1 MGVAEKSRVPLPTS
15 KSLPINS
22 DMVQSCPGNGPGIFG
37 RSCECLLFPSKLY
50 IVQGDPAIFAFDVPQ
65 HKLKVVQNMGL
76 SLPNSLVTSAWK
88 HSRRSLY
95 CSFLIVSSS
104 SNASVCVLRN
114 ILTSSG
120 AATDAAADCVSATL
134 SGIDFSPETAPES
147 RSDKDDPVDPILDTL
162 LDAESAT
169 GAALEIVSGTAS
181 AAVALENNAAVAEAA
196 FASKFERGASASL
209 SVTRV
214 RCSSSGGDVDLDFR
228 TSSSCDGCAGTST
241 AAGGSFAA
249 GGRADTGCLACRSS
263 IFRINSSRVLSDSA
277 SEGWLK
283 LGHGSIKWPNLSQL
297 HALSS
302 AFQSVAISTVTSVL
316 DNQLPMLSKGH

>member
-1 MGVAEKSRVPLPTS
+1 M
-15 KSLPINS
+15 
-22 DMVQSCPGNGPGIFG
+22 
-37 RSCECLLFPSKLY
+37 
-50 IVQGDPAIFAFDVPQ
+50 
-65 HKLKVVQNMGL
+65 
-76 SLPNSLVTSAWK
+76 SLVTLAWK

-104 SNASVCVLRN
+104 SHASVCVLKN

-120 AATDAAADCVSATL
+120 AATDAVADCASAAL
-134 SGIDFSPETAPES
+134 SEVNCSPETAPES
-147 RSDKDDPVDPILDTL
+147 RADKDDPVDSILDTL

-196 FASKFERGASASL
+196 FASKFEPGASGVSASL
-209 SVTRV
+209 SVACV
-214 RCSSSGGDVDLDFR
+214 CCSSLGGDVDLAFR
-228 TSSSCDGCAGTST
+228 TSSSCDGGCAGTSA

-249 GGRADTGCLACRSS
+249 RGRADTACLACRSS

-283 LGHGSIKWPNLSQL
+283 LGHGSMRWPNLSQL

-302 AFQSVAISTVTSVL
+302 AFQSVANSTVTSAPIAHVV
-316 DNQLPMLSKGH
+316 